1 MADNPARS
9 AQRLR
14 RQSGLNFMWQLLI
27 PIAFLCII
35 ALSLVVTA
43 EFEVGA
49 GYINGIQGAITI
61 TPAGGSDMGATM
73 NMSSRQMSD
82 NFNLEEIPAQNGAT
96 IEAAIASR
104 RYRDVDIEFAPKGAT
119 RALCQTFIS
128 TVLMSLE
135 PLIVL
140 TVASSTIAAHNGTF
154 NYIGGANIKETREG
168 FCVSGIKA
176 RQYETAATVGTFAAL
191 AKITG

>member
-1 MADNPARS
+1 MADDSARS
-9 AQRLR
+9 TQRLC
-14 RQSGLNFMWQLLI
+14 RQSGLKFMWHLFFEILLAII
-27 PIAFLCII
+27 PFAVLG
-35 ALSLVVTA
+35 VVTA

-128 TVLMSLE
+128 
-135 PLIVL
+135 
-140 TVASSTIAAHNGTF
+140 
-154 NYIGGANIKETREG
+154 
-168 FCVSGIKA
+168 
-176 RQYETAATVGTFAAL
+176 
-191 AKITG
+191 